1 MAAGHRGLLA
11 FWLGGA
17 AAPPVSTQAGRR
29 SQLAPWI
36 GGASA
41 PAAGVTQAGT
51 RGLLAPWIG
60 GASAPAA
67 TGTQAGYRG
76 LLGFW
81 AGGYSVGAEIPPE
94 PEQAAQLLGGP
105 DRIYDPRRRIDLTD
119 DDLFRIAAT
128 IIVSG
133 CLDD

>member
-11 FWLGGA
+11 FWIGGA
-17 AAPPVSTQAGRR
+17 AAAPVSTQAGRR

-81 AGGYSVGAEIPPE
+81 AGGYNAGPAGTPTPDEHP
-94 PEQAAQLLGGP
+94 LLGGP
-105 DRIYDPRRRIDLTD
+105 DRIHDPRRRIDFTD
-119 DDLFRIAAT
+119 DDLFRIAAA
-128 IIVSG
+128 IIFSG